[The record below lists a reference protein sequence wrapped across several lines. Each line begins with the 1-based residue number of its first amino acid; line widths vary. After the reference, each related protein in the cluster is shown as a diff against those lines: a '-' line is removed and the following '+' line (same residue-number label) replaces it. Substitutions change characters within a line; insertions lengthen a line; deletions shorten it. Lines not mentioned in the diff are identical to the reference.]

1 MGGLKRG
8 NYVCVGG
15 GGGSRLS
22 YVCLSFI
29 FIKFTFVDNLAKLLK

>member
-1 MGGLKRG
+1 MAIMC
-8 NYVCVGG
+8 VCVCGW